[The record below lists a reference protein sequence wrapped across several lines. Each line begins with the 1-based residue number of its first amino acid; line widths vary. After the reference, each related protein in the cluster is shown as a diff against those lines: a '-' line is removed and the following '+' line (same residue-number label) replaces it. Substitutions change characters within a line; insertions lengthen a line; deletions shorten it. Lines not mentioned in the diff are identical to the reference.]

1 MKYNALSIVWP
12 NGSKIASGEK
22 KLEIRSWTPPADFD
36 FKGDLLIVENNNFLR
51 KEGEI
56 DPAGKPVAL
65 VKIKNVRPFR
75 ADDLLDACWDKWE
88 PGLFAWELTDVRPL
102 KSDKV
107 AVAARK
113 IYELEIDL

>member
-22 KLEIRSWTPPADFD
+22 KLEIRSWKPPEGFQ
-36 FKGDLLIVENNNFLR
+36 GDLLIVENHNFLR

-65 VKIKNVRPFR
+65 VKIKNVRPFM
-75 ADDLLDACWDKWE
+75 AGDLLDACWDKWE
-88 PGLFAWELTDVRPL
+88 PGLFAWEVTDVRPI